1 MQDEVQQ
8 NSADSL
14 IDENVRFTDALIN
27 NLMLSDKEYDSDE
40 IIAILSS
47 KPENARLM
55 YGRISMTIFLIK
67 GGDTLDVML
76 ARIKGLFEKPIDDG
90 MKKILCKLYDHI
102 DLAVHQIDKINLELK
117 QATEKAAG
125 RAAEKAAK
133 HAAGRA
139 ASKAASAAKTQIGNT
154 LDEKIKQTEKTYIT
168 TFATIASILFGL
180 VGGLAFSFQAINRV
194 GSQDFLGLLSVICL
208 IGAFI
213 IGVLSVLIWLIL
225 PLTHRVTSA
234 EKVSPSKK
242 FCIFS
247 CVIIIILIIASIA
260 LAVLDSKQATEFF
273 GRIFEKLRNFIT
285 TNANES

>member
-1 MQDEVQQ
+1 MQDEAQQ
-8 NSADSL
+8 DSADSL
-14 IDENVRFTDALIN
+14 IDKNAKFTDDLIR
-27 NLMLSDKEYDSDE
+27 NLMLSDEEYDSDE

-47 KPENARLM
+47 RPENVRLM

-67 GGDTLDVML
+67 DGDILDVML
-76 ARIKGLFEKPIDDG
+76 ARINGLFNKSVDES
-90 MKKILCKLYDHI
+90 MNKILCKLYDHI
-102 DLAVHQIDKINLELK
+102 DLAIHQIDKIDLELN
-117 QATEKAAG
+117 QAAEKAAG

-234 EKVSPSKK
+234 GKLSPSKK

-247 CVIIIILIIASIA
+247 CIIIIILIGAS
-260 LAVLDSKQATEFF
+260 VLFAIFESKQATDSSC
-273 GRIFEKLRNFIT
+273 RIIEMLQDYIT
-285 TNANES
+285 TNKS

>member
-1 MQDEVQQ
+1 MQDEAQQ
-8 NSADSL
+8 DSADSL
-14 IDENVRFTDALIN
+14 IDKNAKFTDDLIK
-27 NLMLSDKEYDSDE
+27 NLMLSDEEYDSDE
-40 IIAILSS
+40 IIAILSNRS
-47 KPENARLM
+47 ENVRLM

-67 GGDTLDVML
+67 DGDILDVML
-76 ARIKGLFEKPIDDG
+76 ARINGLFNKSVDES
-90 MKKILCKLYDHI
+90 MNKILCKLYDHI
-102 DLAVHQIDKINLELK
+102 DLAIHQIDKINFELK
-117 QATEKAAG
+117 HAAEKAAG

-194 GSQDFLGLLSVICL
+194 GSQDFLELLSVICL
-208 IGAFI
+208 ISAFI

-234 EKVSPSKK
+234 GKVSPSKK

-285 TNANES
+285 NNANES